1 MTIHYISWSRIDDI
15 AMLFVSS
22 QFPDA
27 NRKYSEFMI
36 QYELNQRISE
46 KPLLSLDEAKLFVD
60 FVQQQGKTVV
70 FTNGCFDIL
79 HAGHVQYLAKA
90 KALGD
95 VLVVAINS
103 DASVRRIKGEKRPIN
118 HQDDRA
124 YILKNLKSVDV
135 VLLFEDDT
143 PLRVIETLLPD
154 VLVKGND
161 WAIENIVGKEV
172 VESHGGR
179 VQTIEF
185 LDGRSTSSTIEKVL
199 KAYC

>member
-1 MTIHYISWSRIDDI
+1 
-15 AMLFVSS
+15 
-22 QFPDA
+22 
-27 NRKYSEFMI
+27 MI
-36 QYELNQRISE
+36 QHELNQRISE
-46 KPLLSLDEAKLFVD
+46 KPLLSLDEAKRFVD
-60 FVQQQGKTVV
+60 FMQQQGKTVV

-95 VLVVAINS
+95 ILVVAINS

-124 YILKNLKSVDV
+124 YILKNLKSVDA

-161 WAIENIVGKEV
+161 WAVENIVGKDA

-185 LDGRSTSSTIEKVL
+185 LDGRSTTGTIEKVL

>member
-1 MTIHYISWSRIDDI
+1 M
-15 AMLFVSS
+15 
-22 QFPDA
+22 
-27 NRKYSEFMI
+27 
-36 QYELNQRISE
+36 SE

-95 VLVVAINS
+95 ILVVAINS

-124 YILKNLKSVDV
+124 YILKNLKSVDA

-161 WAIENIVGKEV
+161 WAVENIVGKDA

-185 LDGRSTSSTIEKVL
+185 LDGRSTTGTIEKVL